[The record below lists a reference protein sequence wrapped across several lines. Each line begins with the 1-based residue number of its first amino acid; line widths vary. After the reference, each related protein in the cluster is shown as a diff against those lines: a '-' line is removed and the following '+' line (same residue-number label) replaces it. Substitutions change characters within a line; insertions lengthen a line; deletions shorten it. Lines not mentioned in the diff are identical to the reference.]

1 MQMQSQSVLPPATK
15 LFLDSLKAG
24 AKLQS
29 PTGQPTVA
37 AQAAQSAGIIPPQQP
52 QQPQQGGVPPVTP
65 EAGQEGLAGI
75 LDQLKQ
81 AQQTGPS
88 VAQNQQQAQ
97 QQQIAQQAAQMV
109 QKQGP
114 QPTQNMAE
122 GGLAGLPVDI
132 GEFAEGGVIGY
143 AGPEGSEVEAEEA
156 TSDIGDFFRGISGGL
171 QDMVSKGNQRME
183 LERAK
188 YNAQIM
194 PWTAVT
200 KSERA
205 ANVRQ
210 LQNLNDQLN
219 NLSASPKPEGSWGE
233 QEDRASE
240 LNPNLNK
247 LIVALRS
254 GMDGASNYTDKDS
267 LRSALEELQALVPS
281 KTSKSGATKTD
292 TNRNVVAPANGKAPS
307 AGPGLASIMTEM
319 KNSGFTPPDL
329 SEANRLYAAK
339 RKMLEG
345 RPDFGA
351 QDIATASKIQE
362 MAQAQDDRQ
371 RQLLQMAARPLIR
384 GGGARMAGVTANHEK
399 AVAARDAAYLRLVD
413 ASKQAEYAR
422 QVGDL
427 DALQKANAEIVAAQQ
442 DYQKLAANL
451 AANMYSSQAGIKIAN
466 LNANSREEI
475 AAERMKGLIRELELR
490 QSANP
495 TESKL
500 WNELR
505 DDVDRQVKGFLEN
518 NFKAKRE
525 IGNDPAKYIELTKT
539 FMKNAVVLAKASGRP
554 VPPEALAFLQ
564 SNAPEASGKNY
575 TFDSLK

>member
-1 MQMQSQSVLPPATK
+1 MQTQPQSVLPPATK
-15 LFLDSLKAG
+15 LFLDLLKAG
-24 AKLQS
+24 AKLQA
-29 PTGQPTVA
+29 PNGQPTVA

-97 QQQIAQQAAQMV
+97 QQQLAQQAAQIV
-109 QKQGP
+109 QKQDQ

-143 AGPEGSEVEAEEA
+143 AEGGRTLGETIYSGLSSMIPEIPDLSSMIPEEINIFSPTRRIPSHPREEA
-156 TSDIGDFFRGISGGL
+156 FL
-171 QDMVSKGNQRME
+171 
-183 LERAK
+183 A
-188 YNAQIM
+188 AQEKL
-194 PWTAVT
+194 AQQKKAGV
-200 KSERA
+200 
-205 ANVRQ
+205 
-210 LQNLNDQLN
+210 
-219 NLSASPKPEGSWGE
+219 KPAT
-233 QEDRASE
+233 QTSE

-247 LIVALRS
+247 LIGALRS

-267 LRSALEELQALVPS
+267 LRSALEGLQALVPS
-281 KTSKSGATKTD
+281 KTSKSGATQAV
-292 TNRNVVAPANGKAPS
+292 RNVMAPSNSEAPS

-319 KNSGFTPPDL
+319 KNAGFTPPDL

-351 QDIATASKIQE
+351 QDIATATKIQE

-371 RQLLQMAARPLIR
+371 RQLAQMAARPLIR
-384 GGGARMAGVTANHEK
+384 GGGARVASVTANHEK

-413 ASKQAEYAR
+413 AAKQAEYAR
-422 QVGDL
+422 QVGDV

-451 AANMYSSQAGIKIAN
+451 AANMYSSQAGIATAN
-466 LNANSREEI
+466 INANSREEI

-495 TESKL
+495 PESKL

-505 DDVDRQVKGFLEN
+505 DDVDRQVKGFLEG
-518 NFKAKRE
+518 NFTAKRD

-539 FMKNAVVLAKASGRP
+539 FMKNAVAQAKASGRP

-564 SNAPEASGKNY
+564 SNAPNASGKSY
-575 TFDSLK
+575 TFDSIK

>member
-1 MQMQSQSVLPPATK
+1 
-15 LFLDSLKAG
+15 
-24 AKLQS
+24 
-29 PTGQPTVA
+29 
-37 AQAAQSAGIIPPQQP
+37 
-52 QQPQQGGVPPVTP
+52 
-65 EAGQEGLAGI
+65 
-75 LDQLKQ
+75 
-81 AQQTGPS
+81 
-88 VAQNQQQAQ
+88 
-97 QQQIAQQAAQMV
+97 
-109 QKQGP
+109 
-114 QPTQNMAE
+114 
-122 GGLAGLPVDI
+122 LPVDI

-143 AGPEGSEVEAEEA
+143 AGPEGSKVGAEEA
-156 TSDIGDFFRGISGGL
+156 TSDIGDFFRGISGGI

-200 KSERA
+200 KSERT

-233 QEDRASE
+233 QENQASE

-247 LIVALRS
+247 LIGALRS
-254 GMDGASNYTDKDS
+254 GMDGTSNYTDKDS
-267 LRSALEELQALVPS
+267 LRSALEGLQALVPS
-281 KTSKSGATKTD
+281 KTSKSGATQAV
-292 TNRNVVAPANGKAPS
+292 RNVAAPSNSEAPS

-319 KNSGFTPPDL
+319 KNAGFTPPDL

-371 RQLLQMAARPLIR
+371 RQLAQIAARPLIR
-384 GGGARMAGVTANHEK
+384 GGGARVASVTANHEK

-413 ASKQAEYAR
+413 AAKQAEYAR
-422 QVGDL
+422 QVGDV

-451 AANMYSSQAGIKIAN
+451 AANMYSSQAGIATAN
-466 LNANSREEI
+466 INANSREEI

-495 TESKL
+495 PESKL

-505 DDVDRQVKGFLEN
+505 DDVDRQVKGFLEG
-518 NFKAKRE
+518 NFKAKRD

-539 FMKNAVVLAKASGRP
+539 FMKNAVAQAKASGRP

-564 SNAPEASGKNY
+564 SNAPDASGKSY
-575 TFDSLK
+575 TFDSIK

>member
-1 MQMQSQSVLPPATK
+1 MQSQSVLPPATK

-29 PTGQPTVA
+29 PTGQPTVV
-37 AQAAQSAGIIPPQQP
+37 AQAAQSAGVIPPQQP

-114 QPTQNMAE
+114 QPTQNMAH
-122 GGLAGLPVDI
+122 GGLAGLPVDM

-143 AGPEGSEVEAEEA
+143 SEGGRTLGETIYSGLSSMIPEEIKIFSPNRRIPSHPREEA
-156 TSDIGDFFRGISGGL
+156 FLAAQMAAAPD
-171 QDMVSKGNQRME
+171 
-183 LERAK
+183 AK
-188 YNAQIM
+188 
-194 PWTAVT
+194 
-200 KSERA
+200 KSI
-205 ANVRQ
+205 
-210 LQNLNDQLN
+210 
-219 NLSASPKPEGSWGE
+219 
-233 QEDRASE
+233 
-240 LNPNLNK
+240 
-247 LIVALRS
+247 LIDALRS
-254 GMDGASNYTDKDS
+254 GMNGTQNYTDKDS
-267 LRSALEELQALVPS
+267 LRSALEGLQALVPS

-292 TNRNVVAPANGKAPS
+292 TNRNVVAPANGEAPS

-371 RQLLQMAARPLIR
+371 RQLAQIAARPLIR
-384 GGGARMAGVTANHEK
+384 GGGARVASVTANHEK

-451 AANMYSSQAGIKIAN
+451 ASNMYSSQAGIEIAN
-466 LNANSREEI
+466 MNANSREEI

-505 DDVDRQVKGFLEN
+505 DDVDRQVKGFLESN
-518 NFKAKRE
+518 LKAKRE
-525 IGNDPAKYIELTKT
+525 IGDNPDPAKYIELTKK
-539 FMKNAVVLAKASGRP
+539 FMKNAVMLAKAGGRP